1 MRVTRASCRVI
12 RPGMITSLLLFCG
25 SRTGHD
31 PAQAALATALGTLLA
46 ERGVTLVYGGGG
58 VGLMGLAAR
67 AALAA
72 GGNVV
77 GIIPRALMTE
87 EIAQAGLT
95 EMHVVDTLHERKAL
109 MHLRS
114 DAIIALPGSIGTLD
128 ELFESITWRELGIH
142 DKPIWLLGANRYWD
156 PLIALLRHI
165 AAQGYAPPDLDR
177 LAATLPDLAAL
188 GRLLPLPKSP
198 VLHI

>member
-1 MRVTRASCRVI
+1 
-12 RPGMITSLLLFCG
+12 MISSLLLFCG
-25 SRTGHD
+25 SRSGHD

-67 AALAA
+67 AALA
-72 GGNVV
+72 GGGKVV
-77 GIIPRALMTE
+77 GIIPEALMTA

-95 EMHVVDTLHERKAL
+95 EMHVVTTLHERKAL
-109 MHLRS
+109 MHARA

-142 DKPIWLLGANRYWD
+142 DKPIWLLGANAYWA
-156 PLIALLRHI
+156 PLVALLRHL
-165 AAQGYAPPDLDR
+165 ADQGFAPPDLDR
-177 LAATLPDLAAL
+177 LCETLPDLAAL
-188 GRLLPLPKSP
+188 AALLPPITASS
-198 VLHI
+198 